1 MQIVVQMQLQ
11 MHFSQHK
18 LKTYCQARDA
28 LQHATKNSQKEQG
41 RVAEGRGVASGGRGG
56 RVRIRWQ
63 GGRQPALEAR
73 DRAKWSAS
81 TLSIQLL
88 RLFASACL
96 RLLPPASA
104 CPCCHCLR
112 LCLWAVC
119 VICLMPLMKWL
130 LWKWVALINLAHSHA
145 VYHAVYFNAPAAT
158 AVGERDK

>member
-63 GGRQPALEAR
+63 GGGSLHLRPGAGQSDQHQHSL
-73 DRAKWSAS
+73 SNCCAS
-81 TLSIQLL
+81 LPVLAY
-88 RLFASACL
+88 ASS
-96 RLLPPASA
+96 LLPPASA
-104 CPCCHCLR
+104 CPCCPCCHCLR

-130 LWKWVALINLAHSHA
+130 LWK
-145 VYHAVYFNAPAAT
+145 
-158 AVGERDK
+158 